1 MRLSPTLRTALAAVV
16 LVGGA
21 VVSTAPPASAATCP
35 RSDSP
40 KIDGGVASWKLSCRK
55 VEGVETL
62 FIDGWVEDTRT
73 DGVCAAVTIRP
84 DGMTYPD
91 VVKACGSG
99 TREQIHKSYTGR
111 SATVK
116 LSLSR

>member
-1 MRLSPTLRTALAAVV
+1 M
-16 LVGGA
+16 
-21 VVSTAPPASAATCP
+21 
-35 RSDSP
+35 
-40 KIDGGVASWKLSCRK
+40 
-55 VEGVETL
+55 L
-62 FIDGWVEDTRT
+62 FIDGWVEDTRP

-84 DGMTYPD
+84 DSKKSAD

-99 TREQIHKSYTGR
+99 TREQIHKSYTVR